1 MKIKDLKSLSV
12 EELQQKER
20 QFKEQLFEMNYQ
32 RQMGRVEKPA
42 MFRSLKK
49 SIARVLTLLNE
60 RERQDN
66 GKKS

>member
-1 MKIKDLKSLSV
+1 MKIKDLKSLSS
-12 EELQQKER
+12 EELVQKEK

-42 MFRSLKK
+42 MFRSIKRN
-49 SIARVLTLLNE
+49 IARVLTILNE

-66 GKKS
+66 GKKN

>member
-1 MKIKDLKSLSV
+1 MKIKELKSLSS
-12 EELQQKER
+12 EELVQKEK

-42 MFRSLKK
+42 MFRSIKRN
-49 SIARVLTLLNE
+49 IARVLTILNE

-66 GKKS
+66 GKKN

>member
-1 MKIKDLKSLSV
+1 MKIKELKSLSS
-12 EELQQKER
+12 EELIQKEK

-42 MFRSLKK
+42 MFRSIKRN
-49 SIARVLTLLNE
+49 IARVLTILNE

-66 GKKS
+66 GKKN

>member
-1 MKIKDLKSLSV
+1 MKTKELKSLSS
-12 EELQQKER
+12 EELVQKEK

-42 MFRSLKK
+42 MFRSIKRN
-49 SIARVLTLLNE
+49 IARVLTILNE

-66 GKKS
+66 GKKN